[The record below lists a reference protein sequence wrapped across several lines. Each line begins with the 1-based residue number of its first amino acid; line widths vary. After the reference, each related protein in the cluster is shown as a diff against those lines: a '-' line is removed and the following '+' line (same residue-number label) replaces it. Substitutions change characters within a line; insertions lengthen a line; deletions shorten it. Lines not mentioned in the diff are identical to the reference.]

1 MKVGVAGLGGLGH
14 MAVKFSKAFE
24 QNCTVISRSYKKKD
38 LAMELGADHY
48 IATEDA
54 NCMSEAS
61 GTLDAII
68 DTIGTD
74 HDIDVLLKMLKVRL
88 LLYWAEP

>member
-1 MKVGVAGLGGLGH
+1 MNVGVAGLGGLGH
-14 MAVKFSKAFE
+14 MVVKFAKAFE

-38 LAMELGADHY
+38 LAMELGADRY
-48 IATEDA
+48 VATGDEDCLA
-54 NCMSEAS
+54 EAS

-74 HDIDVLLKMLKVRL
+74 HDIDVMLKMLKVR
-88 LLYWAEP
+88 